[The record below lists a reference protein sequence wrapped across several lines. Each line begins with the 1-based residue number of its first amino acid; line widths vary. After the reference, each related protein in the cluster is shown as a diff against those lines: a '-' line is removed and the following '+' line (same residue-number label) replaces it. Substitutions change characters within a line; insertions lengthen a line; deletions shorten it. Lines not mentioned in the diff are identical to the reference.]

1 MRPENY
7 SADSVVRLL
16 RRQVIATIDEL
27 KEALG
32 TQADITVSRK
42 LRTLDYLS
50 SYSHSGR
57 YYTLKELAQFDERGL
72 WDYCGVHFSRLGTL
86 LETVEALVHRAERG
100 WFASELAAEL
110 QVEVKE
116 PLLKLV
122 RQERLTREEI
132 SGMYLYCSAD
142 RKRGREQIIARRLP
156 AAGGE
161 AFSPQREPFV
171 DSDDATAAMAF
182 FMSLLDE
189 RQRRLFAA
197 LESMRLGRGGDQAVA
212 RATGMDPHTIAKGRQ
227 ELQERD
233 RQLESVRRA
242 GGGRKRVEK
251 KRRRS
256 SPKSKS

>member
-7 SADSVVRLL
+7 SADYVVRLL
-16 RRQVIATIDEL
+16 RRQAIATLDEL
-27 KEALG
+27 KDALG
-32 TQADITVSRK
+32 TQADITVFRK

-57 YYTLKELAQFDERGL
+57 YYALTELVRFDKRGL
-72 WDYCGVHFSRLGTL
+72 WDYRGVHFSRWGTL
-86 LETVEALVHRAERG
+86 LETVEAWVNRAERG
-100 WFASELAAEL
+100 WFAYELAAEL

-122 RQERLTREEI
+122 RQERLTREKV
-132 SGMYLYCSAD
+132 SGIYLYCSAD
-142 RKRGREQIIARRLP
+142 RNRGREQLVARRLP
-156 AAGGE
+156 AAEGE
-161 AFSPQREPFV
+161 AFSPLREPSV

-189 RQRRLFAA
+189 RQRRLFVA
-197 LESMRLGRGGDQAVA
+197 LESLRLGRGGDQAVA

-227 ELQERD
+227 ELQEPD
-233 RQLESVRRA
+233 RQLDRVRRP
-242 GGGRKRVEK
+242 GGGRKSVEK

>member
-7 SADSVVRLL
+7 CVDSVVRLL
-16 RRQVIATIDEL
+16 HRQTMATLDEL

-32 TQADITVSRK
+32 TQAAITVFRK
-42 LRTLDYLS
+42 LRTLEYLS

-57 YYTLKELAQFDERGL
+57 YYTLKEHAAFDEQGL
-72 WDYCGVHFSRLGTL
+72 WDYRGVHFSRWGTL
-86 LETVEALVHRAERG
+86 LETVEAFVHRAERG
-100 WFASELAAEL
+100 WFAFELAEEL
-110 QVEVKE
+110 QVGVKE
-116 PLLKLV
+116 PLLNLV
-122 RQERLTREEI
+122 RQKRLTREDV
-132 SGMYLYCSAD
+132 SGRYLYCSAD
-142 RKRGREQIIARRLP
+142 PKRRREQFIARKLP

-161 AFSPQREPFV
+161 AFSPLREFSV

-197 LESMRLGRGGDQAVA
+197 LEALRLGRGGDQAVA

-233 RQLESVRRA
+233 RELARVRRP

-251 KRRRS
+251 KRPRS
-256 SPKSKS
+256 SPKSSN

>member
-7 SADSVVRLL
+7 SADCVVRLL
-16 RRQVIATIDEL
+16 RRQAIATLEAL
-27 KEALG
+27 KDALG
-32 TQADITVSRK
+32 TRADVTVFRK

-57 YYTLKELAQFDERGL
+57 YYALKEFAQFDERGL
-72 WDYCGVHFSRLGTL
+72 WDYRGVHFSRWGTL
-86 LETVEALVHRAERG
+86 LETVEAWVNRAERG
-100 WFASELAAEL
+100 WFAYELAAEL
-110 QVEVKE
+110 HVEVKE
-116 PLLKLV
+116 PLLNLV
-122 RQERLTREEI
+122 CQRRLAREDV
-132 SGMYLYCSAD
+132 SGRYLYCCAD
-142 RKRGREQIIARRLP
+142 RKRGREQVIARRLP

-161 AFSPQREPFV
+161 AFSRLREPSV

-197 LESMRLGRGGDQAVA
+197 LESLRLRRGGDQAVA
-212 RATGMDPHTIAKGRQ
+212 RATGMDPHTVAKGRQ

-233 RQLESVRRA
+233 RQLERVRRP
-242 GGGRKRVEK
+242 GGGRQSVEK

-256 SPKSKS
+256 SPQSKS

>member
-1 MRPENY
+1 MRPEEY
-7 SADSVVRLL
+7 SADSVARLL
-16 RRQVIATIDEL
+16 QRQSIATLDEL
-27 KEALG
+27 KEVLG
-32 TQADITVSRK
+32 TQADATVFRK
-42 LRTLDYLS
+42 LRTLDSLS

-57 YYTLKELAQFDERGL
+57 YYTLREVAAFDATGL
-72 WDYCGVHFSRLGTL
+72 WHHRGVHFSRWGTL
-86 LETVEALVHRAERG
+86 LETVEAWVNRAERG
-100 WFASELAAEL
+100 WFASALAAEL

-122 RQERLTREEI
+122 RQKRLAREEVA
-132 SGMYLYCSAD
+132 GAYLYCSAD
-142 RKRGREQIIARRLP
+142 PKRRREQILARTLP
-156 AAGGE
+156 ATGEE
-161 AFSPQREPFV
+161 AFSPLREAST
-171 DSDDATAAMAF
+171 DSDEATAAMAF

-197 LESMRLGRGGDQAVA
+197 LESLRRGRGGDQAVA

-227 ELQERD
+227 ELYARD
-233 RQLESVRRA
+233 RTLYRVRRP